1 MMILNKLIVIIRT
14 LFSRSI
20 IVVRM
25 NSIIYSRL
33 NGPSF
38 PNHFKKFNGLSGGI
52 LKRLSPALNMVTTR
66 MVQSKELTIRS
77 KLLNELLMAFVTSLI
92 FGLESCLP
100 FLTHTLPSTGRIK
113 EQLMSNLRHEL
124 FEKLFKFFYQY
135 FLTKSHKKEL
145 LHQKQFFIILDKLL
159 WNNINRLRSSIALFN
174 IVTNFLPFLKT
185 LKTVSFNC

>member
-1 MMILNKLIVIIRT
+1 
-14 LFSRSI
+14 
-20 IVVRM
+20 M
-25 NSIIYSRL
+25 NSIIYSRS

-52 LKRLSPALNMVTTR
+52 IKRLSPALNMVTTR

-113 EQLMSNLRHEL
+113 EQLMSNLRHKL

-145 LHQKQFFIILDKLL
+145 LHQKQLFIILDKLL
-159 WNNINRLRSSIALFN
+159 WNNISRLRSSIALFN

-185 LKTVSFNC
+185 LKTVSFN

>member
-52 LKRLSPALNMVTTR
+52 VKRLSSALNMVTTR

-159 WNNINRLRSSIALFN
+159 WNNISRLRSSTALFN

-185 LKTVSFNC
+185 LKTVSFN

>member
-14 LFSRSI
+14 LFSRSV

-52 LKRLSPALNMVTTR
+52 VKRLSSALNMVTTR
-66 MVQSKELTIRS
+66 MVQSKELTIKS

-145 LHQKQFFIILDKLL
+145 LHQKQFFIILDKLS
-159 WNNINRLRSSIALFN
+159 WNNISRLRSSIFLFN

-185 LKTVSFNC
+185 LKTVSFN

>member
-52 LKRLSPALNMVTTR
+52 VKRLSPALNMVTTR

-159 WNNINRLRSSIALFN
+159 WNNISRLRASIALFN

-185 LKTVSFNC
+185 LKTVSFN

>member
-52 LKRLSPALNMVTTR
+52 VKRLSPALNMVTTR

-92 FGLESCLP
+92 FGLKSCLP

-135 FLTKSHKKEL
+135 FLTKSHKKRTAPSKAV
-145 LHQKQFFIILDKLL
+145 LHNIRQII
-159 WNNINRLRSSIALFN
+159 
-174 IVTNFLPFLKT
+174 VEQH
-185 LKTVSFNC
+185 

>member
-20 IVVRM
+20 I
-25 NSIIYSRL
+25 YSQL

-52 LKRLSPALNMVTTR
+52 VKRLSSALNMVTTR

-135 FLTKSHKKEL
+135 FLTKSHKKRTAPSKAV
-145 LHQKQFFIILDKLL
+145 LHNIRQII
-159 WNNINRLRSSIALFN
+159 
-174 IVTNFLPFLKT
+174 VEQH
-185 LKTVSFNC
+185 

>member
-20 IVVRM
+20 IVVSM

-52 LKRLSPALNMVTTR
+52 VKRLSPALNMVTTR

-135 FLTKSHKKEL
+135 FLTKSHKKRTAPSKAV
-145 LHQKQFFIILDKLL
+145 LHNIRQII
-159 WNNINRLRSSIALFN
+159 
-174 IVTNFLPFLKT
+174 VEQH
-185 LKTVSFNC
+185 

>member
-1 MMILNKLIVIIRT
+1 LTDVEVIQRLLAFNDDLKQAYRYYQDLILAINH
-14 LFSRSI
+14 RS
-20 IVVRM
+20 M
-25 NSIIYSRL
+25 DEL
-33 NGPSF
+33 
-38 PNHFKKFNGLSGGI
+38 NHFKKFNGLSGGI
-52 LKRLSPALNMVTTR
+52 VKRLSPALNMVTTR

-135 FLTKSHKKEL
+135 FLTKSHKKNCSI
-145 LHQKQFFIILDKLL
+145 KSC
-159 WNNINRLRSSIALFN
+159 SSQ
-174 IVTNFLPFLKT
+174 
-185 LKTVSFNC
+185 